1 MTMKRIFVL
10 GSINIDL
17 VMETRTMPMR
27 GETLFGDNFF
37 VNPGGKGAN
46 QAVTCAKQGI
56 ETILIGSV
64 GDDAFGIQAISSLE
78 TYGVHCENVKKK
90 SNCTTGVAIILVEN
104 HDNRILLSSGANIQM
119 SEQDIE
125 DGLLGANPEDVF
137 IAQFENN
144 PEATLYGLKRA
155 REKGLTV
162 ILNPAPARSI
172 DITLLKHVD
181 YLILN
186 ETECEA
192 ITGIVP
198 DELPNIQKAQ
208 QKMIKLGCSK
218 TVLTVGSRGC
228 YSLMEENIQHYPA
241 CMINPVDTTAAGD
254 TFVGGFAFGLIVFS
268 GNLEKSILYATK
280 AAALTCLKK
289 GAQQSIPTRNEV
301 EAYTTS

>member
-1 MTMKRIFVL
+1 MKRIFVL

-17 VMETRTMPMR
+17 VMETRTMPTR

-37 VNPGGKGAN
+37 VNAGGKGAN
-46 QAVTCAKQGI
+46 QAVACAKQGI
-56 ETILIGSV
+56 ETFLIGSV
-64 GDDAFGIQAISSLE
+64 GDDFFGIEATNALK
-78 TYGVHCENVKKK
+78 TYGVHCETVKKK
-90 SNCTTGVAIILVEN
+90 SNCSTGVAIILVEN
-104 HDNRILLSSGANIQM
+104 HDNRILLSSGANFKM
-119 SEQDIE
+119 SEKEIE
-125 DGLLGANPEDVF
+125 EGLIEANPGDVF

-155 REKGLTV
+155 HEKGLTV
-162 ILNPAPARSI
+162 ILNPAPARLI
-172 DITLLKHVD
+172 DLTLLKYVD
-181 YLILN
+181 FLILN

-198 DELPNIQKAQ
+198 NGLPNIQRAQ
-208 QKMIKLGCSK
+208 QQMIQLGCSK

-228 YSLMEENIQHYPA
+228 YSLMEENIRHYPA

-254 TFVGGFAFGLIVFS
+254 TFVGGFAFGFIEFS
-268 GNLEKSILYATK
+268 GNLEKSIIYATK

-301 EAYTTS
+301 EAYTNS